1 MDPLSNAIFSKDGV
15 IRIECSECRFNYTVL
30 NNSQSFNITDNQDIK
45 FSYVSDIDLKTTIN
59 AKKQQKVRLIVFD
72 AYGRMISNELSA
84 LESGAYKINN
94 FKITIK

>member
-1 MDPLSNAIFSKDGV
+1 MDPLSNVIFSKDGV
-15 IRIECSECRFNYTVL
+15 IRIECSECQFNYTVL
-30 NNSQSFNITDNQDIK
+30 NNSQSFNVTDNQDIK
-45 FSYVSDIDLKTTIN
+45 FSYVSDVDLKTTIN
-59 AKKQQKVRLIVFD
+59 AKKEQKVRLIVFD